1 MIYGVKSLRERLAA
15 ANLAGTTGTLKER
28 IEALRKDSAY
38 GASNSEQCEECSD
51 DDESTSEQQSAR
63 PRERR
68 TTHEERRKQLMAD
81 RKLVSAL
88 QPKHSCNCSFIDS
101 TGARREC
108 SWCLYGDGMF
118 RDQLDKLSVGRGG
131 FLMKTS
137 SERREAA
144 YDHMRLSAESGGGKQ
159 RRRIEWTIHGRLV
172 CRAVFLERF
181 PLSKSTLR
189 RLERRV
195 IAGIGPH
202 GAGAPTERTTTEKR
216 LQVIAWWLGYANA
229 TSERLPDV
237 PHLYTP
243 CRLKTEIY
251 EEYRADLRA
260 ANRASLIVHPATF
273 SSIYRN
279 ASELDHITISK
290 GKRNFTRCSTCQQ
303 LEAELQSALKS
314 HDAAAVEKVKASR
327 LAHHSRMRAD
337 RLAYY
342 ARREEARKTGNVLCM
357 IIDKM

>member
-15 ANLAGTTGTLKER
+15 ANLATATGTLKER

-81 RKLVSAL
+81 IKLVSAL

-144 YDHMRLSAESGGGKQ
+144 RARPPSRGGG
-159 RRRIEWTIHGRLV
+159 RIAFSVVNFG
-172 CRAVFLERF
+172 
-181 PLSKSTLR
+181 PGKS
-189 RLERRV
+189 
-195 IAGIGPH
+195 
-202 GAGAPTERTTTEKR
+202 
-216 LQVIAWWLGYANA
+216 
-229 TSERLPDV
+229 LP
-237 PHLYTP
+237 
-243 CRLKTEIY
+243 R
-251 EEYRADLRA
+251 RA
-260 ANRASLIVHPATF
+260 AKRRGRALPHVATIVSLF
-273 SSIYRN
+273 LS
-279 ASELDHITISK
+279 
-290 GKRNFTRCSTCQQ
+290 
-303 LEAELQSALKS
+303 
-314 HDAAAVEKVKASR
+314 
-327 LAHHSRMRAD
+327 
-337 RLAYY
+337 
-342 ARREEARKTGNVLCM
+342 
-357 IIDKM
+357 